1 MGTPAF
7 AVPSLTALA
16 ERPDLCRIEAVI
28 TQPDRPAG
36 RGRKLTPSPVKIA
49 AQARGIPIL
58 QPTKMKTEDTY
69 QALASYEPDLM
80 VVAAYGRILPTSLLE
95 LPKHGCINVHASLL
109 PKHRGASPIAHAIM
123 AGDPQVGVSIMQMN
137 EGLDTGAI
145 HHEVAIPLRNE
156 HTRGNLT
163 VELAELGA
171 KALLKSLPEI
181 IGGTSNPI
189 PQIDADST
197 YAPLLKKQDGLL
209 DFSLDAQTLE
219 LRTRGL
225 TPWPG
230 AFAYLG
236 DNRCLFAEVVST
248 EGSGTPGEVIGADV
262 TGVTIACGQGALLIK
277 QVRPAGKKLMPA
289 SAWVSGRAVKVGDQ
303 FHRPE

>member
-1 MGTPAF
+1 
-7 AVPSLTALA
+7 
-16 ERPDLCRIEAVI
+16 
-28 TQPDRPAG
+28 
-36 RGRKLTPSPVKIA
+36 
-49 AQARGIPIL
+49 
-58 QPTKMKTEDTY
+58 
-69 QALASYEPDLM
+69 
-80 VVAAYGRILPTSLLE
+80 
-95 LPKHGCINVHASLL
+95 
-109 PKHRGASPIAHAIM
+109 
-123 AGDPQVGVSIMQMN
+123 MQMN

-289 SAWVSGRAVKVGDQ
+289 SAWVSGRSVKVGDQ